1 MPTREQ
7 LTNERLNA
15 LIEVLVSEGVIEQK
29 EARLLQST
37 RDFQEGPELAKGL
50 RERREGRE

>member
-7 LTNERLNA
+7 LTSERLDA
-15 LIEVLVSEGVIEQK
+15 LVELLVSEGIIEQK
-29 EARLLQST
+29 EARLLRST
-37 RDFQEGPELAKGL
+37 REFSEATELAKGL